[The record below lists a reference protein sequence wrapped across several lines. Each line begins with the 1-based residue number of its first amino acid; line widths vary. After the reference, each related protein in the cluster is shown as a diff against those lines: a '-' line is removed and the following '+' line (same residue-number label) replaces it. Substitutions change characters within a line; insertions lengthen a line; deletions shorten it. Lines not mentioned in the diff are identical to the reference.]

1 MSTTKVSFFVVLMC
15 YVDSEAYFGVFQHIK
30 ADVYP
35 QKLLSQEKTSL
46 HSCFVNKDVL

>member
-1 MSTTKVSFFVVLMC
+1 MC

-35 QKLLSQEKTSL
+35 QKHIYGTWHINTISYMKI
-46 HSCFVNKDVL
+46 HIKIVFCRNYA